1 MIMSDNDV
9 EYVDEDGNPV
19 DPSELG
25 DDYEIVEEVESDEEV
40 IQIPADTAAAP
51 APAAPQPAPAPAAPA
66 HGIPKALIAA
76 VVAVVVLVGGGLVW
90 GMSSLG
96 EQNTTDDV
104 KAGAAAKSSE
114 VREQVESKAGEADPR
129 ADWTACDHIHTA
141 TASAAGDDKYD
152 SHMRL
157 RLLSTAPMPRQ
168 VVDVVDREDLAA
180 TGLTILQLSKTE
192 FGVYAPAPANKQAN
206 GRTEMERWAK
216 AAVTVNG
223 DTLAVA
229 DGGETDGSDEDAAP
243 TCTMLDDRPMYIE
256 GDVPAGAQ
264 DIRDGIAKVL
274 RAKGSV
280 NGQLGVVILDD
291 AALTVG
297 LVELTYAEGGDG
309 E

>member
-1 MIMSDNDV
+1 MSDNDV

-141 TASAAGDDKYD
+141 TAGKSDDEDK
-152 SHMRL
+152 SMQLH
-157 RLLSTAPMPRQ
+157 LLATAPMPQ
-168 VVDVVDREDLAA
+168 PVVDAA
-180 TGLTILQLSKTE
+180 NKGVSDDPQLTLLQLSKTE
-192 FGVYAPAPANKQAN
+192 FGVYAAAPANRQAN
-206 GRTEMERWAK
+206 GRTALEKWIK
-216 AAVTVNG
+216 ASVTVNG
-223 DTLAVA
+223 DTITVA

-243 TCTMLDDRPMYIE
+243 ECQTIAKRGVYIRGE
-256 GDVPAGAQ
+256 GIPADAEG
-264 DIRDGIAKVL
+264 IRDGVANIL
-274 RAKGSV
+274 YGKGDV
-280 NGQLGVVILDD
+280 NGNRAIVIFDDD
-291 AALTVG
+291 ALTIG
-297 LVELTYAEGGDG
+297 LVELQYEGGDG